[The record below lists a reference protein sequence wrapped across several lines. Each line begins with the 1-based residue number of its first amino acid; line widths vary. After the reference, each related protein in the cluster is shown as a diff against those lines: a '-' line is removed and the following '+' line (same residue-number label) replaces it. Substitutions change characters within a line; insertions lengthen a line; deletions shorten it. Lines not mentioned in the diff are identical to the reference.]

1 MGGDQEFLL
10 EIIQENTEVRGGQS
24 VMSDPILNL
33 DSVSVSFGGVKAVR
47 NVTLQLQPGELIG
60 LIGPNGAGKTTI
72 FNLITGSV
80 KPTEG
85 VISFKG
91 KNIVGK
97 TSDQLCHLGISRTFQ
112 NIRLFPQMTVFENVA
127 LGLHSDP
134 HYSIFEAFVR
144 TPNARR
150 KEKEV
155 EGQVHDLLALVG
167 LEDYVK
173 QKAGILP
180 YGLQRR
186 LELAR
191 AMATSPELLL
201 LDEPAAGMN
210 EDECA
215 GLIQMIRHIHELKNY
230 SIILIE
236 HHMNV
241 VMDLCR
247 DSRIMVLNLGETLAI
262 GAPAEIQN
270 NPKVVAAYLGE
281 KRERNGRQRSIS

>member
-1 MGGDQEFLL
+1 
-10 EIIQENTEVRGGQS
+10 
-24 VMSDPILNL
+24 MSDPILNL
-33 DSVSVSFGGVKAVR
+33 DAVSVSFGGVKAVR
-47 NVTLQLQPGELIG
+47 NVSLQLQPGELIG

-134 HYSIFEAFVR
+134 HYSILEAFVR
-144 TPNARR
+144 TSNARK

-155 EGQVHDLLALVG
+155 EEKVHELLDLVG
-167 LEDYVK
+167 LDANVQ

-215 GLIQMIRHIHELKNY
+215 DLIKMIRHIHELKNY

-247 DSRIMVLNLGETLAI
+247 NSRILVLNLGETLAI

-270 NPKVVAAYLGE
+270 NPKVIAAYLGE
-281 KRERNGRQRSIS
+281 KRERNGRKRSIS

>member
-1 MGGDQEFLL
+1 M
-10 EIIQENTEVRGGQS
+10 
-24 VMSDPILNL
+24 MSDPILKL
-33 DSVSVSFGGVKAVR
+33 DAVSVSFGGVRAVKSV
-47 NVTLQLQPGELIG
+47 NLDLLPGELIG

-85 VISFKG
+85 VIHFKG
-91 KNIVGK
+91 NDIVGK
-97 TSDQLCHLGISRTFQ
+97 SSDQLCHLGISRTFQ
-112 NIRLFPQMTVFENVA
+112 NIRLFPQMSVYENVA
-127 LGLHSDP
+127 LGLHSEP

-144 TPNARR
+144 TPHAR
-150 KEKEV
+150 KMEKEM
-155 EGQVHDLLALVG
+155 EWQVAELLGLVG
-167 LEDYVK
+167 LQDYSLH
-173 QKAGILP
+173 KAGILP

-191 AMATSPELLL
+191 AMATAPELLL

-215 GLIQMIRHIHELKNY
+215 ELVSMIRHIHELKKY

-247 DSRIMVLNLGETLAI
+247 DSRIMVLNLGETLAV
-262 GAPAEIQN
+262 GSPSEIQN
-270 NPKVVAAYLGE
+270 NPQVIAAYLGA
-281 KRERNGRQRSIS
+281 KRERNANKHSVS